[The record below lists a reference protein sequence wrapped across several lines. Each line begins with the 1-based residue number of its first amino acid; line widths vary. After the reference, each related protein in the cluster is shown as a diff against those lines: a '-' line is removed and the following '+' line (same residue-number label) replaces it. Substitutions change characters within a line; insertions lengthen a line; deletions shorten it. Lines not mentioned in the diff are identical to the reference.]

1 MSVPARSA
9 HPAPRHGCSS
19 RPWLEA
25 LPPAYRILSAAESR
39 STPKAALVSMRTLSC
54 WSARHRPRSCAA
66 PLARRTCGRMHRG
79 RAARSRRL
87 PDPHLNAKQPQGALA
102 GAVDIELLGSARLQ
116 PVETLGTGRVDR
128 RHVRVVAV
136 GLDDRHAAAN
146 LPQDVPGHRGG
157 RAHGRHTAAAVPTVD
172 TPRRTSSSSPSVMAS
187 LRSCSTSDRNSG
199 CAAWMRGMPLD
210 TVATWLSC
218 SDGYSTVVLVSGLVD
233 VVRERSDD
241 RVPASVRLLA

>member
-54 WSARHRPRSCAA
+54 WSARHQPRSCAA

-157 RAHGRHTAAAVPTVD
+157 RAHGRHTAADQLVE
-172 TPRRTSSSSPSVMAS
+172 SVS
-187 LRSCSTSDRNSG
+187 DGQSKILLDQRSEQRL
-199 CAAWMRGMPLD
+199 RGMDARDAARHRGYLVELQRRVLD
-210 TVATWLSC
+210 RRA
-218 SDGYSTVVLVSGLVD
+218 
-233 VVRERSDD
+233 
-241 RVPASVRLLA
+241 RLRLGGRGP